1 MKEKRINTLKH
12 KLEEQKNLLN
22 EIKRDL
28 KDSLPS
34 IAHLKSD
41 YYFNCSV
48 VSFKNRDIIYYN
60 LCVSRYQSA
69 PKNCSL
75 GNEETIKKH
84 LLKCDS
90 VHSYCSE
97 EDEHFTKVVK
107 HSKGKY
113 YVCFDPLD
121 GSQNL
126 SLGLSVGYIFGIYEG
141 EYIPYNKPPIVAA
154 AYCLYGYQPQFV
166 YVTNKILIIKS
177 LIEPMHITTSCIKC
191 PLNKRNVVYCANF
204 KALTNIK
211 NNPYRMEHS
220 KIMCSTK
227 ITQRWTGCM
236 VSDCHRLITNG
247 GIFAYPSDSDG
258 TKGKLRLLYECI
270 PFAYIMTE
278 IGGFATDSNN
288 NNILETPLP
297 HLNNIHLKIG
307 FFCGTGKYI

>member
-1 MKEKRINTLKH
+1 MADYSNMMKLNSVDKDLEHLIYELENACMEISICLKKNTPNQLAENVNIDGDSGHNINFSGDTQKR
-12 KLEEQKNLLN
+12 
-22 EIKRDL
+22 
-28 KDSLPS
+28 
-34 IAHLKSD
+34 A
-41 YYFNCSV
+41 
-48 VSFKNRDIIYYN
+48 DIIAN
-60 LCVSRYQSA
+60 SI
-69 PKNCSL
+69 
-75 GNEETIKKH
+75 IKKH

-126 SLGLSVGYIFGIYEG
+126 SLGLSVGSIFGIYEG